1 MEEGDLEGDQLPNEI
16 FFSIAKYIEE
26 DIDSFSLAL
35 SGAVK
40 GFADFYG
47 ETRWCS
53 ALSFSR
59 KKKI

>member
-1 MEEGDLEGDQLPNEI
+1 MLEMEERDQLPNEL

-35 SGAVK
+35 SGAIK

-47 ETRWCS
+47 ETR
-53 ALSFSR
+53 
-59 KKKI
+59 